1 MVGCSR
7 TLFWHAVDKISL
19 YRQEKAKRRELCN
32 IKIHDNLLFS
42 IDEWLQLIT
51 RHMFEPCQL
60 LLPSNIMSQLDG
72 SKSSNMDVRLGA
84 GIALE
89 RGMLHAISLHNFWWF
104 RNFHALRMVL
114 CVGKHVQMLNSRAY
128 VWNVD
133 SVDW

>member
-1 MVGCSR
+1 MLP
-7 TLFWHAVDKISL
+7 LFWTYPKDMEPVVL
-19 YRQEKAKRRELCN
+19 YYKAFDQAHVFKGNLC
-32 IKIHDNLLFS
+32 
-42 IDEWLQLIT
+42 
-51 RHMFEPCQL
+51 P
-60 LLPSNIMSQLDG
+60 QLDG

-84 GIALE
+84 VIALE